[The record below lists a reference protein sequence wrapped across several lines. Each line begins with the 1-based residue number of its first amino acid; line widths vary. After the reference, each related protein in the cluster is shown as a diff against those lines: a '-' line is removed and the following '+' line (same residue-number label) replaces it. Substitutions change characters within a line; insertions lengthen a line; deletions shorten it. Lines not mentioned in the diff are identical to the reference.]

1 MPRQYKRN
9 RAKRRTPYETY
20 SYWYDQKTKTA
31 AGKRKYK
38 TKLTESEFYEYYD
51 DARDAGVKN
60 PAKTIAEKQRKIRYS
75 FQKEYEEAMRIKLN
89 DDNFKLKI
97 ENFETPE
104 AREKLFL
111 DFAENYDDT
120 DAAREAFE
128 DLY

>member
-9 RAKRRTPYETY
+9 RATRRTPYETY
-20 SYWYDQKTKTA
+20 SYWYDQKTKTD

-38 TKLTESEFYEYYD
+38 PKLTESEFYEYYD
-51 DARDAGVKN
+51 DAKDAGVRN

-75 FQKEYEEAMRIKLN
+75 FQKEYEQAMDKKLT
-89 DDNFKLKI
+89 I
-97 ENFETPE
+97 EDFETPE
-104 AREKLFL
+104 ARERLFM
-111 DFAENYDDT
+111 DFAEGYDDT

>member
-20 SYWYDQKTKTA
+20 SYWYDQKTKTE
-31 AGKRKYK
+31 AGKRKYRP
-38 TKLTESEFYEYYD
+38 KLTESEFYDYYD
-51 DARDAGVKN
+51 DAKDAGVRN

-75 FQKEYEEAMRIKLN
+75 FQKEYEEAMNKKLT
-89 DDNFKLKI
+89 I
-97 ENFETPE
+97 EDFETPE
-104 AREKLFL
+104 ARERLFM
-111 DFAENYDDT
+111 DFAEGYDDT

>member
-20 SYWYDQKTKTA
+20 SYWYDQKTKTD

-38 TKLTESEFYEYYD
+38 PKLTESEFYEYYD
-51 DARDAGVKN
+51 DAKDAGVRN

-75 FQKEYEEAMRIKLN
+75 FQKEYEQAMDKKLT
-89 DDNFKLKI
+89 I
-97 ENFETPE
+97 EDFETPE
-104 AREKLFL
+104 ARERLFM
-111 DFAENYDDT
+111 DFAEGYDDT

>member
-20 SYWYDQKTKTA
+20 SYWYNQKTKTD

-38 TKLTESEFYEYYD
+38 PKLTESEFYEYYD
-51 DARDAGVKN
+51 DAKDAGVRN

-75 FQKEYEEAMRIKLN
+75 FQKEYEQAMDKKLT
-89 DDNFKLKI
+89 I
-97 ENFETPE
+97 EDFETPE
-104 AREKLFL
+104 ARERLFM
-111 DFAENYDDT
+111 DFAEGYDDT

>member
-20 SYWYDQKTKTA
+20 SYWYDQKTKTD

-38 TKLTESEFYEYYD
+38 PKLTESEFYEHYD
-51 DARDAGVKN
+51 NAKDAGVKN

-75 FQKEYEEAMRIKLN
+75 FQREYEQAMDKKLT
-89 DDNFKLKI
+89 I
-97 ENFETPE
+97 EDFETPE
-104 AREKLFL
+104 AREQLFW
-111 DFAENYDDT
+111 DFVEGYDDT